1 MQDFFCFGE
10 SGADKTLHSV
20 YNKRDPGS
28 ENGEKGEMGHKMT
41 EIGDEALKQ
50 YRRYLADREKSI
62 ATIDKYLRDIRTFI
76 HWLGEDRGITK
87 EKVIAYK
94 AWLLEHYKTSSTN
107 SMLVALNGFL
117 EWLGEPLARVRTV
130 KVQRQMFRPQ
140 EKEMSKAEYKRLIA
154 AAYRMGREQ
163 TALIMETIGATG
175 IRISELKYI
184 TVEAV
189 RTGKTEVCCKGK
201 RRQIYLVRELRDK
214 LRKYCRKRGI
224 HRGSVFVS
232 RYGNPLDRSNIWSQ
246 MKEIGAAAKVCLEKV
261 FPHNLRH
268 LFGRVFWEK
277 WKDIFYLADILG
289 HSNVNTTRI
298 YTMTTMV
305 NHAKKLQ
312 KLELVT

>member
-1 MQDFFCFGE
+1 
-10 SGADKTLHSV
+10 
-20 YNKRDPGS
+20 
-28 ENGEKGEMGHKMT
+28 MGQKMT

-50 YRRYLADREKSI
+50 YRTYLADREKSL
-62 ATIDKYLRDIRTFI
+62 ATIDKYLRDIRTFQ
-76 HWLGEDRGITK
+76 HWLGEDRSITK

-94 AWLLEHYKTSSTN
+94 AWLLEHYKTSSAN
-107 SMLVALNGFL
+107 SMLVAVNGFL
-117 EWLGEPLARVRTV
+117 DWLGDPQDRVKTV
-130 KVQRQMFRPQ
+130 KVQQQLFRPQ

-189 RTGKTEVCCKGK
+189 RSGKAEVACKGK
-201 RRQIYLVRELRDK
+201 RRQVCLVKELREK
-214 LRKYCRKRGI
+214 LRRYCQKRGI
-224 HRGSVFVS
+224 HSGSVFVS

-246 MKEIGAAAKVCLEKV
+246 MKAVGAAAKVCLEKV

-305 NHAKKLQ
+305 NHGKKLQ
-312 KLELVT
+312 KLKLVT